1 MATYTPN
8 LRLAQ
13 PAAGETNWGDM
24 VNFGITTMLE
34 DALTR
39 TALIQILDQ
48 DYVLSTQN
56 GARDESRC
64 MFIRTTGTLT
74 QQRAVICPSVAKL
87 FFVRNN
93 CNFPVIFKTL
103 SGSGVFVPVN
113 EAMALQCDGA
123 NVNYA
128 ITSVPNASSTTDIQE
143 ASVVIVPAAYGYYF
157 HKVVDAKMKKTSK
170 FNAWLVPNNE
180 SDADDITDYRVIATP
195 SEGFVTFC
203 ISGPGPLVGT
213 FTINY
218 LWS

>member
-1 MATYTPN
+1 MATHTSN

-13 PAAGETNWGDM
+13 PAVGETNWGDM
-24 VNFGITTMLE
+24 VNFGVTAMLE

-39 TALIQILDQ
+39 TALVQMLDQ
-48 DYVLSTQN
+48 DYVLSTQD

-64 MFIRTTGTLT
+64 MFVRTAGAITEP
-74 QQRAVICPSVAKL
+74 RSVICPPVAKL
-87 FFVRNN
+87 FFVRND
-93 CNFPVIFKTL
+93 CNFPIVFKTP

-123 NVNYA
+123 NVAYA
-128 ITSVPNASSTTDIQE
+128 ITSVPNSSKTNDIQE
-143 ASVVIVPAAYGYYF
+143 VSVTIVPAAYGQYL
-157 HKVVDAKMKKTSK
+157 HKVVDANIKKTSR

-180 SDADDITDYRVIATP
+180 SEADDITDYRVIAAPNT
-195 SEGFVTFC
+195 GFVTFY

>member
-1 MATYTPN
+1 MTTYTSN

-13 PAAGETNWGDM
+13 PAPGESNWGDM

-39 TALIQILDQ
+39 TALVQMLDQ
-48 DYVLSTQN
+48 DYVLSTQD

-64 MFIRTTGTLT
+64 MFVRTAGILT
-74 QQRAVICPSVAKL
+74 EPRSVICPPVAKL

-123 NVNYA
+123 NVSYA
-128 ITSVPNASSTTDIQE
+128 ITSVPSASSATDIQE
-143 ASVVIVPAAYGYYF
+143 TSVAIVPAAYGHYF
-157 HKVVDAKMKKTSK
+157 HKAADAKIKKTSK
-170 FNAWLVPNNE
+170 FNAWLVPNDE
-180 SDADDITDYRVIATP
+180 SEADDIVDYRVTASP
-195 SEGFVTFC
+195 NEGFVTFC

-218 LWS
+218 FWS